1 MNAQARMR
9 AAAFTNG
16 YFLLP
21 RLGLTPWLAF
31 LRRARFLALT
41 VRFDMGSQATGP
53 R

>member
-1 MNAQARMR
+1 MR
-9 AAAFTNG
+9 ASAFTNG

-21 RLGLTPWLAF
+21 RLGFTPWLAF

-41 VRFDMGSQATGP
+41 VRFDMGSEVTGH